1 MLTLLELLTL
11 EFAAKDRA
19 ALRINPVGEELAG
32 DADAVA
38 LPVLQLSVVDVLP
51 LLHRQY
57 TSSTN
62 VLAQVRVVAQA
73 LLFLGPHIHI
83 CGEHCLIP
91 PLPLQMLLR
100 QPAILEDP
108 CKY

>member
-19 ALRINPVGEELAG
+19 ALRINPVGEVLAG

-51 LLHRQY
+51 LLHR
-57 TSSTN
+57 
-62 VLAQVRVVAQA
+62 
-73 LLFLGPHIHI
+73 
-83 CGEHCLIP
+83 
-91 PLPLQMLLR
+91 
-100 QPAILEDP
+100 
-108 CKY
+108 